1 LIQKQ
6 IRRHNSDNKS
16 TNDELWFKNGLN
28 FKCTGC
34 GKCCSWEGDVWV
46 SEGDIKSMHTY
57 LGITRTKFM
66 QKYVKFDAKEN
77 KYGLKAKKDE
87 HKDIHPSEAD
97 HCIFLHNNKCVVY
110 KAKPT
115 QCTTYPFWPDIMWSK
130 ETWEDEKSFCEGI
143 DRPDGEIV
151 HISEM
156 VDKLQ
161 RHIEND
167 KKIEQRSIQTDPDN
181 FANNR

>member
-1 LIQKQ
+1 MFVNTAPKLTSFLIIQY
-6 IRRHNSDNKS
+6 
-16 TNDELWFKNGLN
+16 LCGLYFPLISVN
-28 FKCTGC
+28 ILRSL

-115 QCTTYPFWPDIMWSK
+115 QVSLFGMQINELDLMINLLVYHVSVLA
-130 ETWEDEKSFCEGI
+130 GYN
-143 DRPDGEIV
+143 V
-151 HISEM
+151 
-156 VDKLQ
+156 
-161 RHIEND
+161 
-167 KKIEQRSIQTDPDN
+167 EQGN
-181 FANNR
+181 VGG